1 MFISDVY
8 SLIALAWVANYN
20 KAVDRNWSRGN
31 IDVQTSRLQFLI
43 ILLGFIINNNQLCKI
58 ITLMDKL
65 PTKVA
70 IATSN

>member
-1 MFISDVY
+1 MFT
-8 SLIALAWVANYN
+8 LPLARVANYN

-43 ILLGFIINNNQLCKI
+43 ILLGFIINNNQSCKI

-65 PTKVA
+65 PTKIE

>member
-1 MFISDVY
+1 MFT
-8 SLIALAWVANYN
+8 LPLARVANYN

-43 ILLGFIINNNQLCKI
+43 ILLGFIINNNQSCKI

-65 PTKVA
+65 PTKIA
-70 IATSN
+70 IVTSN